1 VTKTRRVGNEADD
14 TPPPPGQRV
23 PPHDIATEA
32 ALIGAALI
40 DDQAAAITAALPP
53 SAWYHAGHAAIAATI
68 RRLSDEGSP
77 VDPHLVT
84 GRLAAAGILED
95 VGGHQVLV
103 NAMASCAATSSAP
116 FYAATL
122 RGLARNRDVIA
133 AAERALDAAYEG
145 DIDAAVG
152 SLEAGL
158 DGQDNALAAPAIGDL
173 LADHLD
179 LLELRQAG
187 GIVTVPT
194 GITDLD
200 EVFGG
205 GMKKGELYVIGARPG
220 MGKTVVGGTVAMNA
234 AQAGQ
239 RVMFASLEMSTAE
252 LLDRWLG
259 GHARIDTVN
268 LQQGRLHEPDWIRI
282 TKSMQT
288 LTPLGLRVL
297 DRPEATVAEIRSA
310 ALSHRADLVVVDYLG
325 LIKPAERRQNRQE
338 EVAQIARSLKAMA
351 RRLDCPVVTLAQLN
365 RGVEARVDKRPGL
378 PDLRESGEVEQSAGA
393 VVMLYRPHYYDSS
406 ADPGL
411 IELIVC
417 KNRHGRMKTVEAA
430 WLDKLQRVA
439 DLTHKAPEWRSAS

>member
-1 VTKTRRVGNEADD
+1 MTKARPVGNEPDD
-14 TPPPPGQRV
+14 VPPPGHRV
-23 PPHDIATEA
+23 PPHDTSTEA

-40 DDQAAAITAALPP
+40 DEQAAAVAAALPP
-53 SAWYHAGHAAIAATI
+53 GAWYNTAHAAIAATI

-77 VDPHLVT
+77 IDPHLVT
-84 GRLAAAGILED
+84 GRLASAGLLDEI
-95 VGGHQVLV
+95 GGHQTLV
-103 NAMASCAATSSAP
+103 DAMASCAVPSSAP

-133 AAERALDAAYEG
+133 AAQAALDAAYQG

-158 DGQDNALAAPAIGDL
+158 DGQDNALAAPVLGDL

-179 LLELRQAG
+179 LLELRQSG

-194 GITDLD
+194 GISDLD
-200 EVFGG
+200 DVFGG
-205 GMKKGELYVIGARPG
+205 GLKKGELYVIGARPG

-239 RVMFASLEMSTAE
+239 RVLFASLEMSTSE

-268 LQQGRLHEPDWIRI
+268 LQQGHLHESEWLRI
-282 TKSMQT
+282 SSSMKD
-288 LTPLGLRVL
+288 LTPLDLRVF

-310 ALSHRADLVVVDYLG
+310 ALSYRADLVVVDYLG
-325 LIKPAERRQNRQE
+325 LIRPAERRQNRQE
-338 EVAQIARSLKAMA
+338 EVAQIARSLKAMS

-365 RGVEARVDKRPGL
+365 RGVESRIDKRPGL
-378 PDLRESGEVEQSAGA
+378 ADLRESGEVEQSAGA

-417 KNRHGRMKTVEAA
+417 KNRHGRMKTIEAA

-439 DLTHKAPEWRSAS
+439 DLTHRTPEWRSAS